1 MIRTLPN
8 FRQLV
13 LLILP
18 LGVLLSGCISG
29 KNRFEQG
36 DYDAATLQA
45 IKRLRN
51 NPNSSKA
58 REVLPL
64 AYKHA
69 KEFHINQINMAKANS
84 DEFRFDHVVAHY
96 EKLNLLYNEIQR
108 CPACKKIVPSAKPY
122 QAELEDSR
130 LTASKAHFNA
140 GLRDLDLNT
149 KLSARDAYQHFLN
162 AKHYTPN
169 FEKIDEYLRTSRMQG
184 TIHVLIDEI
193 PIHSRNLAISNE
205 FFQNKIREFANDLN
219 YTFVQF
225 YRERELNNLSIDP
238 DEVIV
243 MRFDD
248 FVVGQVYFKETIQEV
263 SKDSVKIGTVQVE
276 GEEIPAYG
284 TVNAQVKRFH
294 KSVTSTGLLDV
305 QILNAFS
312 GATLRQ
318 QKFPGTYIWE
328 WDWATFNGQKE
339 ALSQSDLELIDRNEL
354 FPPAPQDLFVAF
366 TQPIFNQVANF
377 IRQHYRQDG

>member
-1 MIRTLPN
+1 
-8 FRQLV
+8 
-13 LLILP
+13 
-18 LGVLLSGCISG
+18 
-29 KNRFEQG
+29 
-36 DYDAATLQA
+36 
-45 IKRLRN
+45 
-51 NPNSSKA
+51 
-58 REVLPL
+58 
-64 AYKHA
+64 
-69 KEFHINQINMAKANS
+69 
-84 DEFRFDHVVAHY
+84 
-96 EKLNLLYNEIQR
+96 
-108 CPACKKIVPSAKPY
+108 
-122 QAELEDSR
+122 
-130 LTASKAHFNA
+130 
-140 GLRDLDLNT
+140 
-149 KLSARDAYQHFLN
+149 
-162 AKHYTPN
+162 
-169 FEKIDEYLRTSRMQG
+169 
-184 TIHVLIDEI
+184 
-193 PIHSRNLAISNE
+193 
-205 FFQNKIREFANDLN
+205 LN

-225 YRERELNNLSIDP
+225 YRERELYNLSIDP